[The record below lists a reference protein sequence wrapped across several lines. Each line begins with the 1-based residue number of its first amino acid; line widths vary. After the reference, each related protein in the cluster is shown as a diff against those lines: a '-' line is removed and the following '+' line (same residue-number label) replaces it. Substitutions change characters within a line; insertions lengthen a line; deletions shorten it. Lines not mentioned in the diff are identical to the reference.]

1 MCEVCSLS
9 GVAVHISMHSN
20 ISIPHIF
27 SFPLNPSPPL
37 LLSPATLMCF
47 LAQHVTLHFL
57 KFYLYGIVQHML
69 STQFWDS
76 PLCVPVAFPFYYWA
90 VCCCRRDHS
99 SFILFTCP
107 PHDECVFNSGSP
119 TGLFHFVL
127 CSSDLPPPILSPASL
142 SGTTGCS
149 RVILSFPH
157 RTLELATSLGSSAL
171 FCHFLRLSCLSP
183 PD

>member
-1 MCEVCSLS
+1 
-9 GVAVHISMHSN
+9 
-20 ISIPHIF
+20 
-27 SFPLNPSPPL
+27 
-37 LLSPATLMCF
+37 MCF

-149 RVILSFPH
+149 RVILFPTSH
-157 RTLELATSLGSSAL
+157 PWIGHFSGELCFVLPFLEIEL
-171 FCHFLRLSCLSP
+171 FVSPWLSCKNSWHILAVSAWWGTTWGVV
-183 PD
+183 